1 MNRAADSIVAL
12 GDMVLGHAML
22 SLVYAVHLGDPEG
35 PALLGANVAL
45 RHDFGFGRRD
55 GEGRLR
61 AAWAQ
66 PRQDFQPG
74 VPWHVVG
81 SLVGLDVALAPLALH
96 RLTMDGLAAPP
107 RLPSIEREAF
117 AVNTAL
123 LDARRL
129 SDSDRDQIVAA
140 IARGRDRVN
149 AAADPAEFE
158 KLEAE
163 LGLDGWR
170 VRTARWVLQN
180 EPASI
185 ENQFSLAELLRLG
198 NAGRPFDAWGAS
210 GLLSFGCVCARFPE
224 PHAWRILAG
233 RMQLPMMAAS
243 TVEMNLEMAQRLAE
257 LRLPAALLP
266 SVLAT
271 AMQDFMDQAEPAD
284 SNDLAALAEYPRR
297 ISTNLMAD
305 YIAATATLD
314 GPLVAA
320 TAAGASE
327 R

>member
-1 MNRAADSIVAL
+1 
-12 GDMVLGHAML
+12 ML
-22 SLVYAVHLGDPEG
+22 SVVAASLNGKPEG

-55 GEGRLR
+55 GEGRSR

-96 RLTMDGLAAPP
+96 RLTMDGLASPP

-117 AVNTAL
+117 AVNAAL

-129 SDSDRDQIVAA
+129 SDSDRDEIVAS
-140 IARGRDRVN
+140 IARGRARVN
-149 AAADPAEFE
+149 AVANPAEFE
-158 KLEAE
+158 KMEAE
-163 LGLDGWR
+163 LALDGWR

-224 PHAWRILAG
+224 PHTWRILAG

-271 AMQDFMDQAEPAD
+271 AMQDFVDQAEPAD

-297 ISTNLMAD
+297 ISSNLMAD
-305 YIAATATLD
+305 YISATATLD
-314 GPLVAA
+314 GPLVAT
-320 TAAGASE
+320 TADAASE